1 MAKPIDQGKFDKL
14 PRWAQEHIH
23 ALDSERIIA
32 VRQLNEYLDSQKES
46 RLWADDL
53 VCTGE
58 TKGPSYKRRYI
69 QDRRINFLVG
79 NTEVRIGLDLKDDKR
94 LQINCGG
101 RQMVF
106 QPTASNAIEIIDQS

>member
-1 MAKPIDQGKFDKL
+1 MATKPAAEMIEKL
-14 PRWAQEHIH
+14 PKWAQQYI
-23 ALDSERIIA
+23 ADIERA
-32 VRQLNEYLDSQKES
+32 RDVSVRQLNEYLDQQKES
-46 RLWADDL
+46 RLWVDDL

-58 TKGPSYKRRYI
+58 TQGPSYKRRYI

-79 NTEVRIGLDLKDDKR
+79 STEVRIGLDLKDEKR

-106 QPTASNAIEIIDQS
+106 QPTASNAIEIIDQG

>member
-1 MAKPIDQGKFDKL
+1 MATPIDQKKFETL
-14 PRWAQEHIH
+14 PKWAQDHIRT
-23 ALDSERIIA
+23 LDSERVLA
-32 VRQLNEYLDSQKES
+32 VRQLNEYLDEQKES
-46 RLWADDL
+46 KMWIDDL

-58 TKGPSYKRRYI
+58 TQGPSYKRRYI
-69 QDRRINFLVG
+69 QHRRINFMVG
-79 NTEVRIGLDLKDDKR
+79 STEVRIGLDLRDEKH